1 MDNTET
7 ISNPTLR
14 SPGIRKPL
22 WPARFTA
29 LGSVRSRAQADG
41 SSVLFVAIELKTV
54 FTGVPSKLDG
64 YSSDWYTTERR
75 WIALDSIEPG
85 QLQLVKV
92 V

>member
-22 WPARFTA
+22 WPARFSP
-29 LGSVRSRAQADG
+29 LGAIRRRIQGDG
-41 SSVLFVAIELKTV
+41 TRRLFVAIELKTIY
-54 FTGVPSKLDG
+54 TGVPSKLDG
-64 YSSDWYTTERR
+64 YSSDWYTTERL
-75 WIALDSIEPG
+75 WVPWDSIEPG